1 MAIVLGIT
9 ICAVVAQGIGVAM
22 TSSLALAAD
31 AGHQLTDALGIT
43 IALIAARIASRPP
56 SPTRTFGY
64 VRAEVLSAAIH
75 AALICAMCVV
85 LVYKAIHRWNSP
97 TEVSSTGVMGFALLG
112 LMANFAGVLI
122 LRKSSRDNLNVR
134 TAFLDVASD
143 AAVSAVV
150 LASGAIM
157 AITGWTR
164 LDIVATSLVVIT
176 ILIRTWGVVV
186 EATRIL
192 MEGVP
197 SGISIE
203 DVRSIALNIPG
214 VIDLHDV
221 HVWATTP
228 ESTLLSAHIVVEQSE
243 HDAGGTGRI
252 LDALEST
259 FESVFHITHTTFQI
273 EHPSHQLHEHP
284 RHD

>member
-1 MAIVLGIT
+1 
-9 ICAVVAQGIGVAM
+9 
-22 TSSLALAAD
+22 
-31 AGHQLTDALGIT
+31 
-43 IALIAARIASRPP
+43 
-56 SPTRTFGY
+56 
-64 VRAEVLSAAIH
+64 
-75 AALICAMCVV
+75 
-85 LVYKAIHRWNSP
+85 
-97 TEVSSTGVMGFALLG
+97 MGFALLG
-112 LMANFAGVLI
+112 LIANFAGVLI
-122 LRKSSRDNLNVR
+122 LRKSSRSNLNVR

-157 AITGWTR
+157 AVTGWTR
-164 LDIVATSLVVIT
+164 LDIVATSFVVIT
-176 ILIRTWGVVV
+176 ILVRTWGVVV
-186 EATRIL
+186 DATRIL

-197 SGISIE
+197 TGISIE

-214 VIDLHDV
+214 VVDLHDV

-243 HDAGGTGRI
+243 HDSGGTGRI

-259 FESVFHITHTTFQI
+259 FESELQITHTTFQI
-273 EHPSHQLHEHP
+273 EHPLHQLHEHP